1 MKQKQLINNCNMKEK
16 YSKPTLTIVSFKV
29 ENGFAGTSPDP
40 VSCFDLFDLDNDEDY
55 NQASSYTERYWSW

>member
-1 MKQKQLINNCNMKEK
+1 MKEK
-16 YSKPTLTIVSFKV
+16 YLKPTLTIVSFKV